1 MNSTELDLPQR
12 LPLRASQPMKK
23 RRFNARTRGDY
34 FWGYLMIAPTV
45 LGLLIFSIWPVF
57 QTLFFSFTTWGAFG
71 NYDWSGLDNYKKMLT
86 DKMFWMAL
94 KNTLVYTCV
103 TIPFAVSLSIIAA
116 VLLNQKIRGVTAY
129 RTLYFLP
136 VVTMPAAI
144 AMVWKWLYN
153 TDYGLINFLLSKVGI
168 KGPSWLTDPDIALYS
183 MVLVAVWAAIGHN
196 MVIFLSGLQGIP
208 VSYYEAAAI
217 DGAGPFKNFMF
228 ITLPLL
234 TPTIFFVTI
243 ISLIGAFQVFD
254 LVFMMIGP
262 DSIVIEH
269 TQSVVFLFY
278 KNAFMLNNKGYA
290 AAIAMFLFVIILLVT
305 IVQMKL
311 QKRWVHYH

>member
-1 MNSTELDLPQR
+1 VNSTELDLHEQ
-12 LPLRASQPMKK
+12 LQLYTSKKIKK
-23 RRFNARTRGDY
+23 RRFNPRTSGDY
-34 FWGYLMIAPTV
+34 FWGYAMIAPTV

-71 NYDWSGLDNYKKMLT
+71 NYEWSGLDNYKKMMT
-86 DKMFWMAL
+86 DRMFWMAL
-94 KNTLVYTCV
+94 KNTFVYTCV
-103 TIPFAVSLSIIAA
+103 TIPFAIALSIIAA
-116 VLLNQKIRGVTAY
+116 VLLNQKIRGVTVY

-136 VVTMPAAI
+136 VVTMPAAV

-153 TDYGLINFLLSKVGI
+153 ADYGLINYLISLFGI
-168 KGPSWLTDPDIALYS
+168 KGPSWLTDPKIAIYS

-196 MVIFLSGLQGIP
+196 MVILLSGLQGIP
-208 VSYYEAAAI
+208 DSYYEAAAI
-217 DGAGPFKNFMF
+217 DGAGPFKNFML

-234 TPTIFFVTI
+234 TPTIFFVTV

-262 DSIVIEH
+262 DSVVIEQ

-290 AAIAMFLFVIILLVT
+290 AGIAMFLFVIILLVT
-305 IVQMKL
+305 IIQMKL
-311 QKRWVHYH
+311 QKRWVHYN